1 MAEEIITEEIYTE
14 KSSEKELI
22 YFNCM
27 ICEILSEIEDS
38 LMSCFKYDRKIKLLI
53 LLKNKWIEKFNIL

>member
-38 LMSCFKYDRKIKLLI
+38 LMSCFKYDRKINLLI
-53 LLKNKWIEKFNIL
+53 LLKNKWIEKFNLL